1 MFYFDREIIIPTL
14 HFIKIER
21 VSALKYDTLQ
31 FPKVSEPFLVQ
42 FDVQKQ
48 RKTVVLDRTRTL
60 TFRSCQS
67 GEVTL

>member
-1 MFYFDREIIIPTL
+1 MLYFDRKIIIPTL

-21 VSALKYDTLQ
+21 VSSFKYDTLQ

-60 TFRSCQS
+60 TFRSCQA
-67 GEVTL
+67 GAVTL